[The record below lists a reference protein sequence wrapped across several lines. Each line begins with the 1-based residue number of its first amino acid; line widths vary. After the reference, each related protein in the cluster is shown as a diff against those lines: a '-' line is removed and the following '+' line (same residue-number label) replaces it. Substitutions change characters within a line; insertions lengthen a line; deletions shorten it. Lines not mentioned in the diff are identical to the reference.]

1 MVIHKQNTSEKK
13 DKNWFMF
20 AMGLSHHVF
29 SDYVSLKLN
38 FQLETLAFA
47 QTNLVGMVE
56 VVEKSLK
63 LHLAM
68 KERLENSLSHYSS
81 NYGHN
86 IEKLRLKAVTYNQV
100 FDESDIKQFTKPFDD
115 KKGALYQHLRYG
127 SQQNIDGFKTHLGE
141 LMPIVEKIF
150 FSSILRLEDIDKK
163 MVNNSSLL
171 CNLIINNQFHQS
183 RNRDLLLNAV
193 QSNNPYFT
201 EYEEYCWELE
211 NERRI
216 MTKAIESHEANQK
229 DAPDLTPVR

>member
-1 MVIHKQNTSEKK
+1 
-13 DKNWFMF
+13 MF

-38 FQLETLAFA
+38 FQLEILAFA

-68 KERLENSLSHYSS
+68 NEKLENSLSHYSS
-81 NYGHN
+81 HYGHN
-86 IEKLRLKAVTYNQV
+86 LENLRSRAANYNQI
-100 FDESDIKQFTKPFDD
+100 FDDKDIKQFTKPFDD

-127 SQQNIDGFKTHLGE
+127 SQQNIDGFKTNLGV

-150 FSSILRLEDIDKK
+150 FNSVLRLEDVDKK

-171 CNLIINNQFHQS
+171 CNLIIDNQFHQS
-183 RNRDLLLNAV
+183 RNRGLLLNAV
-193 QSNNPYFT
+193 QSNNPFFT
-201 EYEEYCWELE
+201 EYEEYSWELE

-216 MTKAIESHEANQK
+216 MMRALESHEANQK
-229 DAPDLTPVR
+229 KSPDLTPVR